1 MAENKATENKA
12 KVQKTMVGLVVSNH
26 MAKTA
31 VVAVEKQKEHPLYR
45 KTYRVSVK
53 YKVHDEKSECK
64 LGDKVRIVETR
75 PLSKEKH
82 WRLAEILVRAEQ
94 VDIKPQE
101 VK

>member
-1 MAENKATENKA
+1 MAENKA
-12 KVQKTMVGLVVSNH
+12 KVQKSMVGLVVSNR

-31 VVAVEKQKEHPLYR
+31 VVAVEKQKQHPLYR

-64 LGDKVRIVETR
+64 PGDKVRIVETR

-82 WRLAEILVRAEQ
+82 WRLAEVLTKAEQ
-94 VDIKPQE
+94 IEIKPQE